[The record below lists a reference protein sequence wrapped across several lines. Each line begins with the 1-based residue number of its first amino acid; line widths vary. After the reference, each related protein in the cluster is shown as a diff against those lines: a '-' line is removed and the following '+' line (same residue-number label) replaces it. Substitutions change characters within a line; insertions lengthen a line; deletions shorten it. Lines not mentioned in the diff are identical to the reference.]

1 MTIVVAIFSAVLLVA
16 TVSMYERSVALLR
29 TELNYSRANEQLLLS
44 RLQARSLS
52 EYAHAANPTADATP
66 VPDKT
71 YLFDPTGL
79 IVSEADMD
87 AE

>member
-16 TVSMYERSVALLR
+16 TVAMYERSVSLLR
-29 TELNYSRANEQLLLS
+29 TELNYARANEQLLLS

-52 EYAHAANPTADATP
+52 EYTHAASPVTDATP
-66 VPDKT
+66 APDKM

-79 IVSEADMD
+79 IVSEAED